1 MICVHQVVLVDNDL
15 DGNARKIQKLNQI
28 GFSNNIKVSVNAG
41 IALLYLQQQNELLK
55 DFTQLLIVNVDTP
68 IMNGF
73 EFLSELKNSKIVS
86 TKNIM
91 IAILSD
97 NLTTSQM
104 DKLKIM
110 GIKHFIEEDFC
121 METLAKSVKKYFI
134 KSYSENITPGKASI
148 KGLEGLQGLYAS
160 QVA

>member
-121 METLAKSVKKYFI
+121 VETLAKSVKKYFI
-134 KSYSENITPGKASI
+134 KSCSENITPGKASI
-148 KGLEGLQGLYAS
+148 KGLEGLQGSYAS